1 MSTIGGN
8 ASLFIKEAAVR
19 WYMMLDM
26 RGSSSFGHSMR
37 TRLELKEVSIEPSPD
52 DSKKMSSKM
61 VCDLEITPVSFEILR
76 GSAISLLLMR
86 LLEDENEVIGVTQT
100 FNFFFHHPAP
110 PAGSRIRIINR
121 SVSTAEDVGC
131 CQSEVGLHL
140 LGRGHI

>member
-1 MSTIGGN
+1 MEFTGDLYITRGTYWYIYSQKRLGYNMPPQNDLEYLINHAFSSEIMSTIGGN

-61 VCDLEITPVSFEILR
+61 VCDLEITPGECQK
-76 GSAISLLLMR
+76 LLLFCV
-86 LLEDENEVIGVTQT
+86 E
-100 FNFFFHHPAP
+100 
-110 PAGSRIRIINR
+110 R
-121 SVSTAEDVGC
+121 S
-131 CQSEVGLHL
+131 
-140 LGRGHI
+140 